1 MKKAQSLIEFIVVI
15 PLLILV
21 VFGIIEF
28 SVFLR
33 STQVVQQIAMESAV
47 AASNV
52 YVTESSNPNPA
63 VTKVLTVVSSKLSS
77 LGLSNITFS
86 EVPLGGTWGDKPFAL
101 YRFESDQTRDIDGVA
116 TPLIIFTVD
125 YRDPYQQGIN
135 TQLVYQYRT
144 LLVGIEFNL
153 LNGRKVKII
162 PRDIEISSTKTQQYV
177 NY

>member
-28 SVFLR
+28 SIFLR
-33 STQVVQQIAMESAV
+33 ASQTVQQIAMEAAV
-47 AASNV
+47 ASSNV
-52 YVTESSNPNPA
+52 YVDENSTPNLA
-63 VTKVLTVVSSKLSS
+63 VNEALNVVTKRVSA

-86 EVPLGGTWGDKPFAL
+86 EVNLPSSWGEKPFAL
-101 YRFESDQTRDIDGVA
+101 YKFESDQTRNVDNVDL
-116 TPLIIFTVD
+116 PLLTFTVD
-125 YRDPYQQGIN
+125 YRDPYTQGVN
-135 TQLVYQYRT
+135 TQLIYQYRT
-144 LLVGIEFNL
+144 LLVGIEFTL